1 MGEGVQFAG
10 VSQSECTHQDAG
22 LRRARP
28 RHGRVK
34 EHCILRGLAWEGT
47 LAATACSEQ
56 EYYEDLLAFYRQ
68 IYRARSCAPSWA
80 GGSGSSSKWQCACA
94 GSWGMHLL
102 LYCFRSVC
110 SCSALAPCETSSTR
124 VKTPPVYFTVR
135 SMLRCPY
142 RYA

>member
-1 MGEGVQFAG
+1 MRA
-10 VSQSECTHQDAG
+10 

-80 GGSGSSSKWQCACA
+80 GGA
-94 GSWGMHLL
+94 GSWGMQRVAVLPCCFMRHTCAVVPRSAHICDASAAWQLL
-102 LYCFRSVC
+102 LAVTGLPVSLPVTSSRLRC
-110 SCSALAPCETSSTR
+110 SCQCAMRWHALS
-124 VKTPPVYFTVR
+124 
-135 SMLRCPY
+135 
-142 RYA
+142 